1 MWPHVGVSYF
11 PEIGDGVLWHN
22 LFKNERPDKYTA
34 HMACGVISG
43 SKWIANKWIGYNSQ
57 WNTKPCSLFEYQ
69 RFAVLK

>member
-1 MWPHVGVSYF
+1 MCPHVGVSYF

-43 SKWIANKWIGYNSQ
+43 SKWIANK
-57 WNTKPCSLFEYQ
+57 
-69 RFAVLK
+69 